1 MMSTTPIDGMD
12 YKRAFWLIFLVAA
25 VVILAGI
32 GLRDPWP
39 ADEPRFV
46 EVAREMVNSGNW
58 FFPMR
63 GGELYP
69 DKPPVFM
76 WLLAS
81 LYWLTGSMKATFLI
95 PNAVAS
101 LVALFCTFDIA
112 AKLWNVKTAR
122 NACLMLLIAP
132 QFIIQSKSAQI
143 DATVACWITIAMYG
157 LLRHFFYQASFRWY
171 VASWAFMG
179 LGIITKGVGFLPLLF
194 LLPVLF
200 LHFTGKYRFE
210 KAQVN
215 WALWLGPLA
224 MLLVLA
230 AWLLPMLYIAEHSNN
245 PDFMAYRDNILFKQT
260 GERYAD
266 SWGHINP
273 WYYFIVSVIPAL
285 WFPLYSF
292 LFTKGFWRDVKVSP
306 VMFSLLVWVALLVL
320 FFSISPGKRGLYI
333 LPALP
338 MMALIMGAHFTNTG
352 LTVWFR
358 RVLQVGFVAFGLLFL
373 AAAVLCF
380 TKSHTITKEIGE
392 HTLPFGILFLVM
404 SLCWFAILLWK
415 RNKVDLNIYWAA
427 FAITWVLYSTAGYTL
442 FNPERTPAKEI
453 MAEAAEDIG
462 PDGELGMTRFKE
474 QFLLFSPISL
484 IHFSYLSSTQEQD
497 RNAWLWMS
505 EKPNRYVMTAKDK
518 GVECFDLSK
527 AKELDRAHSKDWI
540 LLDESAMTPTC
551 EKPKT
556 VKRYYLPLK
565 TLYE

>member
-1 MMSTTPIDGMD
+1 MMSTTPIDSMD
-12 YKRAFWLIFLVAA
+12 YKRTFWLIFLVAA

-81 LYWLTGSMKATFLI
+81 LYWLTGSLKATFLI

-157 LLRHFFYQASFRWY
+157 LLRHFFYQASFKWY

-200 LHFTGKYRFE
+200 LHFSGKYRFE
-210 KAQVN
+210 KTQVN
-215 WALWLGPLA
+215 WTLWLGPLA

-273 WYYFIVSVIPAL
+273 WYYFLVSVIPVL

-292 LFTKGFWRDVKVSP
+292 LFTKAFWRDVKVSP
-306 VMFSLLVWVALLVL
+306 VMFSVLVWVALLVL

-338 MMALIMGAHFTNTG
+338 MLALIMGAHFTNIG

-358 RVLQVGFVAFGLLFL
+358 RVLQVGFVAFGLLFFT
-373 AAAVLCF
+373 AAVLCF
-380 TKSHTITKEIGE
+380 TKSHAITKEIGE

-404 SLCWFAILLWK
+404 SLGWFAILLWK

-427 FAITWVLYSTAGYTL
+427 FAITWVLYSTAGYML
-442 FNPERTPAKEI
+442 FNPERTPAKGI
-453 MAEAAEDIG
+453 MAEAAQDIG
-462 PDGELGMTRFKE
+462 PDGELGVTRFKE
-474 QFLLFSPISL
+474 QFLLFSPVPL

-505 EKPNRYVMTAKDK
+505 EKPNRYVMTAKDNSI
-518 GVECFDLSK
+518 ECFDLSK
-527 AKELDRAHSKDWI
+527 AKELDRAHSKEWI

-556 VKRYYLPLK
+556 VKRYSLPLNA
-565 TLYE
+565 LYE